1 MTFYDDIIRLKNT
14 DYAAAF
20 ERVTPSQIANILAKT
35 ELQPQDF
42 LALLSPKAIPSLEDM
57 AQAAH
62 LNESAVLAE
71 MLQEE
76 LLGGSEEE
84 KNRGIKQAPLRV
96 LMGATMPAVLVEVGF
111 ITNPEEERLLRS
123 TDFKNQLAQ
132 AIFRGVLKYKKRFE
146 RMSGMNSSLL
156 RQEVR

>member
-1 MTFYDDIIRLKNT
+1 
-14 DYAAAF
+14 
-20 ERVTPSQIANILAKT
+20 
-35 ELQPQDF
+35 
-42 LALLSPKAIPSLEDM
+42 M

-84 KNRGIKQAPLRV
+84 MNRGIKQAPLRV

-123 TDFKNQLAQ
+123 TAFQNRLAQ
-132 AIFRGVLKYKKRFE
+132 AIFQGVLKYKERFE
-146 RMSGMNSSLL
+146 RMSGMNMNSS
-156 RQEVR
+156 RWSQEVR